1 MLPIVIVY
9 PVIAAGSEVES
20 VAVSVDS
27 SLEQDEKDI
36 ARITKKSRERERF
49 TYCFSLQYVE
59 EVRLNIKKFKL
70 FNPIVISTKTKKVIF
85 LTVSKTI

>member
-9 PVIAAGSEVES
+9 PVIAAGSEVDS

-36 ARITKKSRERERF
+36 ARITKKSRERDF
-49 TYCFSLQYVE
+49 HIVYLCNTL
-59 EVRLNIKKFKL
+59 KK
-70 FNPIVISTKTKKVIF
+70 
-85 LTVSKTI
+85 